1 MTFDASRFATPER
14 QYSDTE
20 AVQSPVADNTGAMS
34 AMDSA
39 QLLGQVGQSAF
50 ALKGT
55 YDRQGKAEA
64 QARAAEQ
71 ATLFSNQYDAAIEK
85 YSAAVSSG
93 EMNKLQA
100 DTHLTKVKKE
110 LINMGASADDLNKT
124 EIAALKTISG
134 KALMEGSAQERA
146 EKLANETF
154 KNSLAWNPYHT
165 PEQQEEA
172 KRDFFQKRTEEA
184 ARQEKLDNLKLKAAQ
199 RVEGSAEKKE
209 LKLKAKQEQID
220 ILNGMLRDSPSLM
233 TSYQSQI
240 IATYEDQ
247 VVKLGEAQAKLNAE
261 RSWNTFKNTEIRKA
275 QLAANEVEGGLP
287 VQKDAYLDMLER
299 RSTFLD
305 ELGDAQLVANLQ
317 EVEKKDQAKLEL
329 ALLNEADVRQA
340 KVTTEMF
347 GGPDALTHFQGL
359 RTRAA
364 TSVNDF
370 VADTAIRDYGDPP
383 PTLGRDKESVKANR
397 EMVQASISDFL
408 NGDYEGDPRNLD
420 KLLSGHLA
428 RLSEDFKTLPK
439 EEIDEALRYYSL
451 PEFGSYI
458 KQRGLS
464 NADLD
469 NVNRQLHAYKASTAK
484 TFVNFVKET
493 LGAEEKK
500 ARLTS
505 TNPRLR
511 MAAARIATVDDFDLV
526 FEGGQ
531 VLLKANKER
540 ARDEAGELNEK
551 VAGPLTRIIR
561 TDSNLSGQSEEQ
573 IFNIWKEQLWPS
585 GEEENNI
592 EKVGSA
598 EPEDT
603 IDYSTYSEDK
613 LYRVK
618 GTDQTFRVKN
628 GVRIDGD

>member
-1 MTFDASRFATPER
+1 MTFDASRFTAPER
-14 QYSDTE
+14 QYSDIKSVE
-20 AVQSPVADNTGAMS
+20 SPIADNTEAMS
-34 AMDSA
+34 IADDV
-39 QLLGQVGQSAF
+39 QLISDIGRSAF
-50 ALKGT
+50 DLKGA
-55 YDRQGKAEA
+55 YDKQAKAEA
-64 QARAAEQ
+64 KAKVAAQ
-71 ATLFSNQYDAAIEK
+71 STIFSNRYDAAIEK

-93 EMNKLQA
+93 EMTKLQA
-100 DTHLTKVKKE
+100 DTYLTKVKSE
-110 LINMGASADDLNKT
+110 LVNMGASADDLNKT

-146 EKLANETF
+146 DKLADETF

-165 PEQQEEA
+165 PEQQEED
-172 KRDFFQKRTEEA
+172 KRDFFQKRNEQA
-184 ARQEKLDNLKLKAAQ
+184 ARQEKLDNLALKAAQ
-199 RVEGSAEKKE
+199 RAENSAEQKQLKLE
-209 LKLKAKQEQID
+209 LKNEQID
-220 ILNGMLRDSPSLM
+220 VLNAMLRDSPSLM
-233 TSYQSQI
+233 TNYQSQI
-240 IATYEDQ
+240 IADYEQQ
-247 VVKLGEAQAKLNAE
+247 VVELGEAQAKLNAE
-261 RSWNTFKNTEIRKA
+261 RSWNAFKNAEIRKA

-287 VQKDAYLDMLER
+287 VQKEAYLDMLDR

-370 VADTAIRDYGDPP
+370 VADTAIRDHGDPA

-408 NGDYEGDPRNLD
+408 NGDYEGDPKNLD

-439 EEIDEALRYYSL
+439 EEIDEALRYYST
-451 PEFGSYI
+451 PEFGRYI

-484 TFVNFVKET
+484 TFANFVKET

-511 MAAARIATVDDFDLV
+511 MAAARVATVDDFDLV

-540 ARDEAGELNEK
+540 ARDEAGELNDK
-551 VAGPLTRIIR
+551 IAGPLTRIIR
-561 TDSNLSGQSEEQ
+561 TDSNLSGQSKEQ
-573 IFNIWKEQLWPS
+573 IFNLWKEQLWPS
-585 GEEENNI
+585 GEEEI
-592 EKVGSA
+592 EEGGEEPVGQDLSSYEGRLMEDEEGNRFLIINGEA
-598 EPEDT
+598 IPEHQG
-603 IDYSTYSEDK
+603 
-613 LYRVK
+613 R
-618 GTDQTFRVKN
+618 
-628 GVRIDGD
+628 